1 MAQGTPIPAT
11 PIDGKMKV
19 VVVPALAD
27 PSKPLLSEL
36 TAETVLDISC
46 YLTADGWP
54 LTTGQDSIADE
65 RLCSSQTYDIPGRK
79 TSDNK
84 TLTVIDNTNTELED
98 TANKAVETL
107 YEGATGYFVVRRGLD
122 YDVDFKEGQKVSVYP
137 FRCGEKQYVANEANT
152 TIRSTIPY
160 GITGPWYTDTAEV
173 TAPKA

>member
-11 PIDGKMKV
+11 PADGKMKV

-27 PSKPLLSEL
+27 PEHPTIEEL
-36 TAETVLDISC
+36 TAETALDISC
-46 YLTADGWP
+46 YLTSDGWA
-54 LTTGQDSIADE
+54 LTTSQDSIADE

-84 TLTVIDNTNTELED
+84 TVTVIDNTNTELED

-122 YDVDFKEGQKVSVYP
+122 YDAPFEAGQKLSVYP

-160 GITGPWYTDTAEV
+160 GITGPWFTDTAEIA
-173 TAPKA
+173 APKA